1 MKKGLSKAKRFI
13 LILLSSILIAATFL
27 LIYFFLEDSVMLI
40 DYGYNYE
47 VSYFIPFFE
56 RDNTTY
62 EESDLFDGLFESSV
76 DEIVRMAVI
85 KNQMET
91 DGKYDADKRIDISAY
106 ANRNKV
112 VHSTEIAAEYRLDD
126 LIKWGIKG
134 IEYEILSAESIPF
147 DVPGDT
153 IQVVKPRYKSADGK
167 DLLTYANSVA
177 EYNILVENLKT
188 TCNALV
194 SNYKEYISF
203 GDKYGVGK
211 TNIQYCVQMYND
223 GKLVRF
229 TNMDIISTNQ
239 TTDDITGLFKKQI
252 KYLYYNPDKV
262 TLVTNSSITAMQMQN
277 TVSSYSYSFSDNSR
291 IWIGFDST
299 YSAEDGFKEAKGI
312 YDSKTAETD
321 GIVLIAAIWVTF
333 FAYLS
338 LFVFLIIKEGRRYYR
353 KNEEIDGDDCVV
365 LKKIDSMPVE
375 FLVVIAFGV
384 VIFDL
389 LLAGYTFNYV
399 YDNVLQSVVNYI
411 IIVAVMIVLNQTF
424 MPTVL
429 CFVRRAKAHNFS
441 ENSCFVWV
449 INNIRKGTID
459 AYDNGHAIIR
469 TWIPYIIFL
478 LINLI
483 LMLFGRVGLVI
494 AFVLDMCIGGF
505 LYKNNKER
513 QEIIKSINI
522 ISQSDVKHQVDTNK
536 MHGDNLQLAN
546 AVNNIGNGIR
556 KAVEKSMKDEKMKA
570 DLITNVSHD
579 IKTPLTSII
588 NYVDLLKRE
597 NIQDEKVSG
606 YIDVLD
612 QKSQRLK
619 QLTDDLVEAS
629 KISSGNIVLNFERIN
644 IVELVYQSIGE
655 FEDKFG
661 EHGLKCRFDPPEK
674 PIYISA
680 DSRSMFRI
688 IENLYNN
695 IYKYA
700 LQGTRVYIDL
710 QECGVEGAT
719 RVQLSVKNI
728 SESQLNMSADE
739 LLERFK
745 QGDESRKT
753 EGSGLG
759 LSITKSLTEAMNG
772 QFDLL
777 LDGDLF
783 KVILTFNTIA

>member
-1 MKKGLSKAKRFI
+1 MKKGISKIKRFVLMI
-13 LILLSSILIAATFL
+13 LSTIMITASVLLAL
-27 LIYFFLEDSVMLI
+27 LLVEDSMMIV
-40 DYGYNYE
+40 DYGDYKEN
-47 VSYFIPFFE
+47 YFIPFYE
-56 RDNTTY
+56 RDDVSY
-62 EESDLFDGLFESSV
+62 EESEVFNDVFKTSV
-76 DEIVRMAVI
+76 EEVIRMAVI

-91 DGKYDADKRIDISAY
+91 DGSYDADKPVNINAF
-106 ANRNKV
+106 ANRNKSY
-112 VHSTEIAAEYRLDD
+112 STKKKKVEYRLED
-126 LIKWGIKG
+126 LIIWGNKG
-134 IEYEILSAESIPF
+134 IDFETVSKETLPF
-147 DVPGDT
+147 DIAADSME
-153 IQVVKPRYKSADGK
+153 IVVCRYNTVDGK
-167 DLLTYANSVA
+167 DLLSYATSA
-177 EYNILVENLKT
+177 EEYNEMVNNLIET
-188 TCNALV
+188 TSALF
-194 SNYKEYISF
+194 SNYREYVYLS
-203 GDKYGVGK
+203 DKYGVGK
-211 TNIQYCVQMYND
+211 TNVLYCIQMNND
-223 GKLVRF
+223 GKVVRF
-229 TNMDIISTNQ
+229 TNMEVISSTH
-239 TTDDITGLFKKQI
+239 TTGDITGLFNKQFRFI
-252 KYLYYNPDKV
+252 NFDPSKM
-262 TLVTNSSITAMQMQN
+262 TLKTNSVIDAKTMQAIAGP
-277 TVSSYSYSFSDNSR
+277 YSYAFTDNSR
-291 IWIGFDST
+291 IWIGFDNNYT
-299 YSAEDGFKEAKGI
+299 ATDGFATGKLYYEK
-312 YDSKTAETD
+312 KTAGTD
-321 GIVLIAAIWVTF
+321 GVVMSVAIWVTF

-338 LFVFLIIKEGRRYYR
+338 LFIFLMVEEGRPYF
-353 KNEEIDGDDCVV
+353 KKDDEEEHSEYV
-365 LKKIDSMPVE
+365 LKKIDHMPIE
-375 FLVVIAFGV
+375 FMLVLAFGV
-384 VIFDL
+384 IVFDL
-389 LLAGYTFNYV
+389 VVAFATLNFVDGHIYGGPLVYVVLGLA
-399 YDNVLQSVVNYI
+399 
-411 IIVAVMIVLNQTF
+411 IVVLNITF

-429 CFVRRAKAHNFS
+429 CFVRRIKAKNIG
-441 ENSCFVWV
+441 ENSCFMW
-449 INNIRKGTID
+449 IIKNIRKGTID
-459 AYDNGHAIIR
+459 AYDHGHAMIR
-469 TWIPYIIFL
+469 TWIPYIIYL
-478 LINLI
+478 LVNLI
-483 LMLFGRVGLVI
+483 LVVLAPIGLIVAIILDLIVGSY
-494 AFVLDMCIGGF
+494 

-513 QEIIKSINI
+513 QQIVKSINV
-522 ISQSDVKHQVDTNK
+522 ISQSDIKHQMDTSK
-536 MHGDNLQLAN
+536 MHGDNLELAN

-597 NIQDEKVSG
+597 RIEDEKIAG

-644 IVELVYQSIGE
+644 IVELVNQSIGE

-661 EHGLKCRFDPPEK
+661 EHGLKCRFNPPEK

-710 QECGVEGAT
+710 EECGVEGAT

-783 KVILTFNTIA
+783 KVILTFNTIS